1 MSNTSPSPECS
12 SITSVQQAKARFV
25 FCFAFCNWE
34 ASLFKPCSESFVFDS
49 SSLFFPSCD
58 LEAGIFFNRFVASLV
73 EVQKANRKLSA
84 SSMKLR
90 FRKGTRLFNSSYQ
103 KTFWGWPDMAQAGT
117 YSLQA
122 SQHSLKKMKVYSRN
136 HKTFAG
142 WLGGAQAV
150 AYLVQVSNYLP
161 NNRRH
166 KRTCTHLK
174 R

>member
-1 MSNTSPSPECS
+1 MFSRQRVALFSALLFAIEKLACSNLAQKVLCS
-12 SITSVQQAKARFV
+12 IRARYFFQVAILKPV
-25 FCFAFCNWE
+25 FSSTDLLQVLLKFRKQIE
-34 ASLFKPCSESFVFDS
+34 
-49 SSLFFPSCD
+49 SSLRLQWSF
-58 LEAGIFFNRFVASLV
+58 ASERARGYLTLV
-73 EVQKANRKLSA
+73 IKKHFGDGQ
-84 SSMKLR
+84 
-90 FRKGTRLFNSSYQ
+90 TRPKQ
-103 KTFWGWPDMAQAGT
+103 GRI
-117 YSLQA
+117 QA

-166 KRTCTHLK
+166 KRACTHLK